1 MQYLIILTLF
11 ILQGCNPWQNEEKA
25 ILKDVV
31 ELNDQFFGYYSQEMW
46 DGTIQFLIVSD
57 SKLKK
62 TIESPLGK
70 PLVNEGT
77 ILVNDFKQPNY
88 QGNVSLEIKKGVVVF
103 CSASGC
109 KNITNEGIGRD
120 KSAPML

>member
-1 MQYLIILTLF
+1 MKHLIILTLF
-11 ILQGCNPWQNEEKA
+11 ILQGCNPWKNEEEA

-46 DGTIQFLIVSD
+46 DGTIQFLIMSD

-88 QGNVSLEIKKGVVVF
+88 QGNVSLEVKEGVVVF

-109 KNITNEGIGRD
+109 KNIKNKGVMHYE
-120 KSAPML
+120 